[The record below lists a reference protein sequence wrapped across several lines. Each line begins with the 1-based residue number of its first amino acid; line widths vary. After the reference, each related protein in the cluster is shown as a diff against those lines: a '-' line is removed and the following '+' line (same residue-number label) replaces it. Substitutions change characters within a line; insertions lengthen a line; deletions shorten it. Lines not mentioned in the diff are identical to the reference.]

1 MTKVTPPFYSSWD
14 HVMLKHASW
23 ALLCSV
29 TLSSL
34 RLTPVGLS
42 PISRLHLSHA
52 LRTRGS
58 WVIES
63 SRHERHATSP
73 RVLNDSPDRDHAPRT
88 VLKSSQKLGNLLAA
102 TTAPSWRCAK
112 SRTPVHGTT
121 EHVLRASGAHS
132 SRLACPVC
140 APYRRA

>member
-88 VLKSSQKLGNLLAA
+88 VLKSS
-102 TTAPSWRCAK
+102 
-112 SRTPVHGTT
+112 
-121 EHVLRASGAHS
+121 
-132 SRLACPVC
+132 
-140 APYRRA
+140 

>member
-52 LRTRGS
+52 LR
-58 WVIES
+58 
-63 SRHERHATSP
+63 HARLLGH
-73 RVLNDSPDRDHAPRT
+73 RVLTSRAPR
-88 VLKSSQKLGNLLAA
+88 NFPA
-102 TTAPSWRCAK
+102 
-112 SRTPVHGTT
+112 RT
-121 EHVLRASGAHS
+121 
-132 SRLACPVC
+132 
-140 APYRRA
+140 

>member
-63 SRHERHATSP
+63 SPHVTSATQLP
-73 RVLNDSPDRDHAPRT
+73 RAYLMIPLV
-88 VLKSSQKLGNLLAA
+88 VI
-102 TTAPSWRCAK
+102 
-112 SRTPVHGTT
+112 TPL
-121 EHVLRASGAHS
+121 ELS
-132 SRLACPVC
+132 
-140 APYRRA
+140 

>member
-52 LRTRGS
+52 RYARAAPGS
-58 WVIES
+58 SSPHVTSATQLPRAYLMIPLIVI
-63 SRHERHATSP
+63 
-73 RVLNDSPDRDHAPRT
+73 
-88 VLKSSQKLGNLLAA
+88 
-102 TTAPSWRCAK
+102 
-112 SRTPVHGTT
+112 TPL
-121 EHVLRASGAHS
+121 ELS
-132 SRLACPVC
+132 
-140 APYRRA
+140 